1 MDKNNTN
8 NKITNNR
15 LMCLSPENEEHMKEL
30 KASGYHSE
38 ERLASIRKYLYESG
52 NTISECTEDYYDD
65 YF

>member
-1 MDKNNTN
+1 
-8 NKITNNR
+8 
-15 LMCLSPENEEHMKEL
+15 MCLSPENEEHMKEL

-38 ERLASIRKYLYESG
+38 ERLASIRKYFYENR